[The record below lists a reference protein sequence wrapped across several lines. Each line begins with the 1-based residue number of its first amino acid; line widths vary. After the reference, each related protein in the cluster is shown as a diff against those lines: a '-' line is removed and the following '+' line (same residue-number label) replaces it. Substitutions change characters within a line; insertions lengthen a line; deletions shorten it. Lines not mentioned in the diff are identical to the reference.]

1 MYKETELLNLVLQTS
16 TVQENFLLQETIL
29 QYTLC
34 NAEATSPEWLQTL
47 EMWPVWLRNWLLKF

>member
-47 EMWPVWLRNWLLKF
+47 EMWPV